1 MAINLNPGADATL
14 VSAAWRAGV
23 ATAPADYSKTFENV
37 AKSYEKTMEAQAEMW
52 KDIGDVVG
60 VIGADMV
67 ANANE
72 FMDYSIKAAG
82 LNPDSVKVLVNELDA
97 NKQAQLDLG
106 FGAGLFGD
114 KETRQRKRE
123 LKLEQAEL
131 FAEID
136 MAAES
141 INAGAEA
148 IAAGLYDHELA
159 PQDAEMI
166 NAIIKSNLKDKITE
180 VGYQAVLSR
189 DEKTDQLMFSLLDE
203 NGKAV
208 TSDATGEPITM
219 TMKEFNKSIA
229 TNVKDTKNVIG
240 NAMGTIEN
248 DIATAGQTSKSGVI
262 DEQALQFS
270 LNRLDGL
277 LQTDTDIKRAMLAK
291 YGYSGTSFADDI
303 KTKGKVSEEIYAS
316 LIRTIGATED
326 GQVIAGGVFGD
337 IADTDDKK
345 GLSQEEIEKAY
356 ATYSTNIL
364 GMKDPEVS
372 KAVLKASFADR
383 MRESHKYGYSNRAPG
398 VDDGKNPFGLAT
410 KNVFNSKYGGWV
422 SNAERQRQRN
432 FVETNTSFNGLG
444 GSYDYNTTTKT
455 WTLTD
460 ASGEPKPITTYDILK
475 DENLLIAGD
484 KPMVSKNKKDLTEP
498 QMLKP
503 FFGLKEGEG
512 AKALASILPSGYS
525 FKEVGW
531 DIMGRDALDIYDE
544 NDKLID
550 RFQFDYDNPVKQSK
564 EAKRFWEMFKG
575 NDASGN
581 PYLDPQS
588 WALNPYFQ

>member
-1 MAINLNPGADATL
+1 M
-14 VSAAWRAGV
+14 
-23 ATAPADYSKTFENV
+23 
-37 AKSYEKTMEAQAEMW
+37 
-52 KDIGDVVG
+52 
-60 VIGADMV
+60 
-67 ANANE
+67 
-72 FMDYSIKAAG
+72 
-82 LNPDSVKVLVNELDA
+82 
-97 NKQAQLDLG
+97 
-106 FGAGLFGD
+106 
-114 KETRQRKRE
+114 
-123 LKLEQAEL
+123 
-131 FAEID
+131 
-136 MAAES
+136 
-141 INAGAEA
+141 
-148 IAAGLYDHELA
+148 
-159 PQDAEMI
+159 
-166 NAIIKSNLKDKITE
+166 
-180 VGYQAVLSR
+180 
-189 DEKTDQLMFSLLDE
+189 
-203 NGKAV
+203 
-208 TSDATGEPITM
+208 
-219 TMKEFNKSIA
+219 
-229 TNVKDTKNVIG
+229 
-240 NAMGTIEN
+240 
-248 DIATAGQTSKSGVI
+248 
-262 DEQALQFS
+262 
-270 LNRLDGL
+270 
-277 LQTDTDIKRAMLAK
+277 
-291 YGYSGTSFADDI
+291 
-303 KTKGKVSEEIYAS
+303 
-316 LIRTIGATED
+316 
-326 GQVIAGGVFGD
+326 
-337 IADTDDKK
+337 
-345 GLSQEEIEKAY
+345 
-356 ATYSTNIL
+356 
-364 GMKDPEVS
+364 
-372 KAVLKASFADR
+372 
-383 MRESHKYGYSNRAPG
+383 
-398 VDDGKNPFGLAT
+398 
-410 KNVFNSKYGGWV
+410 YGGWV